1 MQILQILYKCCK
13 YCKHCWIANSQGQ
26 TFPKGYFLRFQRG
39 SWSFKGHW
47 GEVSCLNHHEDY
59 CQTFL
64 AIYVIFSGKFGVR
77 AGNRIGGGGC
87 LDHKGDHCLR
97 LPLYPPPSNYGSM
110 AQVGKMSSHNLYK
123 WSYHWYA
130 CKSKRP
136 IDFKKKSSG
145 QVYKY
150 SNALTNTEGW

>member
-77 AGNRIGGGGC
+77 AGNRIGGGAVWITKGITASDYHSTPHPQIMDQWHKLGKWAATTC
-87 LDHKGDHCLR
+87 INDHTTDMHAKAKDQLILR
-97 LPLYPPPSNYGSM
+97 
-110 AQVGKMSSHNLYK
+110 
-123 WSYHWYA
+123 
-130 CKSKRP
+130 KSQAARC
-136 IDFKKKSSG
+136 I
-145 QVYKY
+145 
-150 SNALTNTEGW
+150 NILMH